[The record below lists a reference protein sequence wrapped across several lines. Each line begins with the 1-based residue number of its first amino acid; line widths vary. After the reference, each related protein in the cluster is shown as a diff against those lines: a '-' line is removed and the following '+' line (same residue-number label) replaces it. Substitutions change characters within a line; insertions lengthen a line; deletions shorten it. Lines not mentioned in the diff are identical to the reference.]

1 MCALF
6 LLQNLL
12 LTSLWIIKKC
22 VFIKLYCNGCIIV
35 FWDRNRKCIYY
46 DISLLKYLWLDLLNL
61 KPIFNCWIMLNEFC
75 IFDMWI
81 KILIYTLD
89 YYYYIISSIRY
100 GDCNEVKI
108 IYVDHH
114 MILDLV
120 YMWCIEIYIC
130 LFYIGYNIII
140 II

>member
-1 MCALF
+1 
-6 LLQNLL
+6 
-12 LTSLWIIKKC
+12 
-22 VFIKLYCNGCIIV
+22 
-35 FWDRNRKCIYY
+35 
-46 DISLLKYLWLDLLNL
+46 
-61 KPIFNCWIMLNEFC
+61 MLNEFC

-89 YYYYIISSIRY
+89 YYDYIIFCIRY

-130 LFYIGYNIII
+130 LFYIGYSCRLFFFHILKGYTNID
-140 II
+140 